1 MKTFR
6 VMPSKFVC
14 ALVLGLLLNSCT
26 HSDEGEDTPT
36 IAAEAT
42 DGVDH
47 SSYDPQASAEGEQS
61 PVLNE
66 EESTLLAKD
75 DSGESGDMA
84 PESFSSD
91 ELAGTSTLTD
101 APVDEEK
108 SDESVSE
115 TTSDILAES
124 SGVDDKGLTAASAD
138 PMLPEGTGT
147 TTDETTSAAD
157 ESAEPDPLTAEIEE
171 SPAPATTAADAL
183 ATTEES
189 VDAAE
194 SSAPD
199 HAQDTVEQAPAQAQ
213 PKTKGKKSKIRAARN
228 MAANESRVSTD
239 DMSHVYIVQPG
250 DTLSTISQKIYGTS
264 RNWRSLAEAN
274 QISEA
279 NRIFPGDVIRFD
291 ATGGS
296 DVYVE
301 TMKSLPQQEYTVVA
315 GDTLA
320 KIAAKTMGQEAAWK
334 TLWIQN
340 KTKIPNPNLVLAGA
354 TIHYVNPQDMEKAL
368 QEARQNK
375 TASLKH

>member
-1 MKTFR
+1 MKTFSI
-6 VMPSKFVC
+6 MPSKLVC
-14 ALVLGLLLNSCT
+14 SLVLGLLLNSCT

-42 DGVDH
+42 DGIDH
-47 SSYDPQASAEGEQS
+47 SSYDPQASAEGEQA

-66 EESTLLAKD
+66 EESALLAKD
-75 DSGESGDMA
+75 DSGESGEMA
-84 PESFSSD
+84 PESTSSD
-91 ELAGTSTLTD
+91 ELAGTTSLTD
-101 APVDEEK
+101 APTDGENPE
-108 SDESVSE
+108 DSVTE
-115 TTSDILAES
+115 ATSDILAES
-124 SGVDDKGLTAASAD
+124 SGVDDKGLTAASAN
-138 PMLPEGTGT
+138 PLPPENADT
-147 TTDETTSAAD
+147 TTDETTSLAD
-157 ESAEPDPLTAEIEE
+157 ETTEPDPLTAEIEE
-171 SPAPATTAADAL
+171 SPAPATTAADTL
-183 ATTEES
+183 ATAEES

-194 SSAPD
+194 PSAPGQ
-199 HAQDTVEQAPAQAQ
+199 AQDTVEQAPAQAQ
-213 PKTKGKKSKIRAARN
+213 PKTKGKKSKART
-228 MAANESRVSTD
+228 MATNESRVSTD

-301 TMKSLPQQEYTVVA
+301 AMKSLPQQEYTVVA